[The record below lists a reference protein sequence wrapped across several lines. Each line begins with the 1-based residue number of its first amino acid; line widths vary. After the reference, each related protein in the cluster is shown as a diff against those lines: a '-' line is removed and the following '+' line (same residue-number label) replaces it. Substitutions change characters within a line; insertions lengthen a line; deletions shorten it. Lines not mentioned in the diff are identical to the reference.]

1 MSGMMDEM
9 RAYFQVWNAA
19 KEDIMLTAT
28 GGWVKITNAVFKAFW
43 IQQNYINVPRL
54 LKYVNHDKLVRHVLQ
69 IFYTWQPHAD
79 LQQCLFLI

>member
-28 GGWVKITNAVFKAFW
+28 RCWVKITNAVCKTFLDLAELHKCP
-43 IQQNYINVPRL
+43 QL
-54 LKYVNHDKLVRHVLQ
+54 LKHVNQDKLVRHDLQ
-69 IFYTWQPHAD
+69 IFTRYSIPQHATVPRGHG
-79 LQQCLFLI
+79 